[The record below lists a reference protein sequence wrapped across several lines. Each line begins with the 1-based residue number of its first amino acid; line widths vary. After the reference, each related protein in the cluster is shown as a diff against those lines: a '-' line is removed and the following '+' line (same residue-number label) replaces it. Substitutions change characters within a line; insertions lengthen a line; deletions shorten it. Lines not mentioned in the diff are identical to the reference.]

1 RANERFVLLD
11 YWLPTVLSFERNPI
25 LESSRKR
32 GAYFYFHLSE
42 LLRTGKETKKQNP
55 SSGSDIEKNKM
66 VRK

>member
-1 RANERFVLLD
+1 MKDSYYLLD
-11 YWLPTVLSFERNPI
+11 YWLPTLLSFERNPI

-32 GAYFYFHLSE
+32 GAYFCFHLPE